1 MEDTGGLEAT
11 FSSDGITLAAHFASP
26 SGNAPAPAVVIC
38 HGFPTGPRGAAAS
51 AATFPEL
58 ADRIARECG
67 WYALAFNCRG
77 TGASGGDF
85 SVAGWLADIRAAVS
99 FLDERPET
107 QGVWIIGIAEGGTL
121 AVLATATDARVRGC
135 AALATPATF
144 KEWGRDPARLLEFA
158 RRVGMVRTPGFPAS
172 VGAWSRGVAGVDAL
186 AAAPRIAPRP
196 LLVLIGTA
204 DTVVSWEDARALA
217 DGAGEAGELRMVGG
231 AGHELRHDPR
241 ATASL
246 MGWLDRQVPV
256 EEDRPAASMGDG
268 PASAADPAAGEDAVA
283 VDEGPD
289 G

>member
-1 MEDTGGLEAT
+1 VEDTGGLEAT

-204 DTVVSWEDARALA
+204 DSVVSWEDARALA
-217 DGAGEAGELRMVGG
+217 DAAGEAGELRMVGG

-268 PASAADPAAGEDAVA
+268 PASASDAAAGEDAVA
-283 VDEGPD
+283 VDEGP
-289 G
+289 GG

>member
-204 DTVVSWEDARALA
+204 DSVVSWEDARALA
-217 DGAGEAGELRMVGG
+217 DAAGEAGELRMVGG